1 MSSPITSV
9 QQPLYQPSTPDNG
22 DFPAVLQLS
31 VRGERIP
38 VARDIL
44 INLPESILVVMFPN
58 GLIFGNNS
66 GMNTATSRNS
76 QYTES
81 FEYDEDDLVFVDFD
95 PAMLQYVLNFYTAEV
110 ESDSEEPMEQLE
122 HEDATIYSWQNPFPD
137 KRALIVLREELDF
150 YAIPPATLNSIYLA
164 SLEGGGANL
173 RNSLM
178 ATSNAA
184 IAELKRKASEY
195 LIDHARIFDSLQ
207 RSQLK
212 GSKETHLGPRN
223 TQNASGAE
231 QQLVEMLCMAGFT
244 LDSEW
249 GFRSKEPGRCSVTS
263 ISMVPL
269 VKRGTALQMAAA
281 QKLLLFWRKPARKCW
296 WDGIEIDIEVF
307 VGQSAQVRL
316 WSRRTW
322 TLELALV

>member
-1 MSSPITSV
+1 V
-9 QQPLYQPSTPDNG
+9 QQPLYQPSTPEG

-31 VRGERIP
+31 VRGERLPI
-38 VARDIL
+38 ARDIL

-95 PAMLQYVLNFYTAEV
+95 PNMLRYVLAFYTAEP
-110 ESDSEEPMEQLE
+110 ESDEEEPEAQEGTAL
-122 HEDATIYSWQNPFPD
+122 YSWQNPFPD
-137 KRALIVLREELDF
+137 KQALIVLREELDF
-150 YAIPPATLNSIYLA
+150 YAIPPADLNALYLA
-164 SLEGGGANL
+164 SLDG
-173 RNSLM
+173 SS
-178 ATSNAA
+178 SNARGSMLPGSTA
-184 IAELKRKASEY
+184 SAAVAELKRRASEY
-195 LIDHARIFDSLQ
+195 LIGHARIFDSL
-207 RSQLK
+207 RRAQLE
-212 GSKETHLGPRN
+212 SSSERHIGPRT

-249 GFRSKEPGRCSVTS
+249 GFRSREPGRCSITS
-263 ISMVPL
+263 ISMVAL

-296 WDGIEIDIEVF
+296 WDGIEVAMDVF
-307 VGQSAQVRL
+307 SPGQSARLRL